1 MRKTALIILL
11 ILNCICLFSVS
22 AAEMEIDSLCRYIIN
37 DSIHTDIR
45 VSEAITGGNNAM
57 SSGKYVTLAAILEAV
72 SFNKDVRSNGLIAKI
87 APEWSDFIY
96 EKALGKVKSDNVAE
110 STAALGA
117 LSVLGNSPFC
127 EPTKS
132 INANIVLANMAY
144 NDENADAMGNYVHA
158 ADSVAALMPSSER
171 LATALTQLHERYKTL
186 SYTSA
191 ALKQRLSG
199 LWYSTDFCG
208 LLPALELSID
218 GDEAWVKET
227 IDTEIPF
234 GTAIKNKEGEWYLPD
249 AVSKKTVCSPS
260 QKEITY
266 VFGFDSDNPGSPRT
280 AMFMS
285 IFAEQASGTLTRSM
299 AYKQSKSKKYNYGAA
314 LTSFGGEAL
323 GIIMQGLAK
332 KWSIKTSLAGVV
344 TIRLREIVPG
354 VAKAI
359 VSTDIKA
366 QNSEGT
372 KQDNKNHI
380 EINLFKVDKSHPEY
394 GFAGNGMMPKKF
406 SYDFENGK
414 IKYGQANFSIN
425 EIYYEYP
432 REGEQKLPEKRKK
445 ESIDSLINV
454 YSALFDPA
462 EMDEI
467 EKTAS
472 RYSHVDG
479 WDKKR
484 DIINAC
490 KFKLLHRE
498 SMARLNPADTIGL
511 SADDRDIVNR
521 TMKLSLTGEDRTDT
535 PITITLDNYT
545 DQAEFTG
552 DYFMKIKN
560 GYVSYMNPR
569 HYLDIRKK
577 FSTTVMEQN
586 PSEYFCFMRKENR
599 ELRYTE
605 NVLPIKGRAEWYTYP
620 KKKEIIHTYTGTFK
634 DRKFDGEGTLTE
646 GGREI
651 YTGGWKE
658 GKYHGRGRLNVYD
671 KYGNFVRTDEGV
683 FEKGKLITDKK

>member
-1 MRKTALIILL
+1 MRKTALTILL
-11 ILNCICLFSVS
+11 TLSYIYALSAS
-22 AAEMEIDSLCRYIIN
+22 AAEMEIDSLCRYITN
-37 DSIHTDIR
+37 DSIHADIR

-57 SSGKYVTLAAILEAV
+57 NSGKYVTLAAILEAV
-72 SFNKDVRSNGLIAKI
+72 AFNKDVRSNGRIAKI

-96 EKALGKVKSDNVAE
+96 KNALEKVKSDNVAE

-117 LSVLGNSPFC
+117 LGVLGSSPFC
-127 EPTKS
+127 APAKS

-144 NDENADAMGNYVHA
+144 NDENADAMGNYVHT
-158 ADSVAALMPSSER
+158 ADSVAALMPSSEK
-171 LATALTQLHERYKTL
+171 LAAALTRLHERYKTL
-186 SYTSA
+186 SGTST
-191 ALKQRLSG
+191 ALKERLSG
-199 LWYSTDFCG
+199 LWYSTDFCC
-208 LLPALELSID
+208 LLPALEMSID
-218 GDEAWVKET
+218 GDEAWIKET

-234 GTAIKNKEGEWYLPD
+234 GTAMKNKEGEWFLPD
-249 AVSKKTVCSPS
+249 AVSKKTVCRPS

-266 VFGFDSDNPGSPRT
+266 VFGFDSENPGSPKT

-285 IFAEQASGTLTRSM
+285 IFAEQASGALTRSM

-323 GIIMQGLAK
+323 GLIMQGLAK

-366 QNSEGT
+366 QNSEGS
-372 KQDNKNHI
+372 KRDNKNYI

-394 GFAGNGMMPKKF
+394 GFVGYGTMPKKF

-414 IKYGQANFSIN
+414 IEYGQAKFSFS
-425 EIYYEYP
+425 EVSYEYP
-432 REGEQKLPEKRKK
+432 REGEQKLPAKRKK
-445 ESIDSLINV
+445 ESIDSLVNV
-454 YSALFDPA
+454 YSALFTPA

-467 EKTAS
+467 EKTVS

-490 KFKLLHRE
+490 KFKMLHRE
-498 SMARLNPADTIGL
+498 SMARLNPADTAGL
-511 SADDRDIVNR
+511 SPEDRDMVDR
-521 TMKLSLTGEDRTDT
+521 TMKLSLTGEDHIDT

-545 DQAEFTG
+545 DEAEFTG
-552 DYFMKIKN
+552 DYIMKVKN

-569 HYLDIRKK
+569 HYLEIRRK
-577 FSTTVMEQN
+577 FGTTVMEQN

-599 ELRYTE
+599 ELRYTKD
-605 NVLPIKGRAEWYTYP
+605 VLPVKGRAEWYTYP
-620 KKKEIIHTYTGTFK
+620 KKKEVIHTYTGTFK

-651 YTGGWKE
+651 YTGVWKE